1 MREHKMKKLKA
12 THTFTHAVVGIVEA
26 GQTFFCE
33 ESVAKSLLKE
43 KVVELFKDDTDK
55 KTTDK

>member
-1 MREHKMKKLKA
+1 MKKLKA